1 MSADHDPGTVE
12 VSWLRRR
19 SSEARRVRDD
29 HCGGSE
35 PCSEFCGEG
44 DNKTCVVSHLASVRA
59 EMAGEG
65 NELVMLASRASTL

>member
-44 DNKTCVVSHLASVRA
+44 DSKRCVSQLASVWA
-59 EMAGEG
+59 EMAGKS
-65 NELVMLASRASTL
+65 NELVMLASRASTV